1 MKKRKI
7 TKSILQSLE
16 SGDLIDLAESC
27 DLFVPPNFS
36 RAFLIE
42 ELLELDMGIE
52 SLPISK
58 IPLDSIESLPV
69 SYNRT
74 EITLLLRDPMWC
86 FAFWDVNRTELEK
99 IALEE
104 PLQLFLRLLSFKSE
118 GDDEFSSYE
127 DIDISMEESSI
138 YVNTSMCE
146 EVTQVALC
154 YRTKIKTEILAKSNF
169 IYLPRKDIKARLTVE
184 EDKIDDVMELSGLK
198 HLKLWH
204 FQHFKNLFT
213 QDE

>member
-1 MKKRKI
+1 MKKRKV
-7 TKSILQSLE
+7 TRAILQSLE
-16 SGDLIDLAESC
+16 NGDLIDLAESS

-36 RAFLIE
+36 RISLIE
-42 ELLELDMGIE
+42 ELLELDIGIE
-52 SLPISK
+52 SLPVSK
-58 IPLDSIESLPV
+58 IPLDSLESLPV
-69 SYNRT
+69 SYNMM
-74 EITLLLRDPMWC
+74 EIKLLLRDPMWC
-86 FAFWDVNRTELEK
+86 FAFWDINRTELEK
-99 IALEE
+99 IALKE
-104 PLQLFLRLLSFKSE
+104 PLHLFLRLLSFKSE
-118 GDDEFSSYE
+118 GDDEPSSYE

-138 YVNTSMCE
+138 YLNTSMCE

-154 YRTKIKTEILAKSNF
+154 YQTKTKTEILAKSNF

-184 EDKIDDVMELSGLK
+184 EDEIDNIMKLSGLK